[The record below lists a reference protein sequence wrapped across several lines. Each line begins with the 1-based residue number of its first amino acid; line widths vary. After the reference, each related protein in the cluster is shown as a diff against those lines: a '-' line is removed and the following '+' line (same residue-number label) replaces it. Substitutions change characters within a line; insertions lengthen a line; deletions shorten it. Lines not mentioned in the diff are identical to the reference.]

1 MVGRL
6 AAVFT
11 VVLLGS
17 AWPAPASAHTEL
29 VSSSPADGA
38 RVKRLPATIEL
49 TFSEA
54 LATPAFVTVT
64 DPSGSAVGTGK
75 PTVENELVRQQT
87 NGGVATGEYTVEYRV
102 VAGDGHPVTGSLRF
116 TVTSGSQGS
125 TSENKTAPAERAN
138 SVPAETTTD
147 GFWEEHW
154 QAVAFG
160 GGGLLAGIAVLGA
173 GMRARH

>member
-1 MVGRL
+1 MI
-6 AAVFT
+6 T
-11 VVLLGS
+11 VVLLGL
-17 AWPAPASAHTEL
+17 AWTAPVSAHTEL

-38 RVKRLPATIEL
+38 SVKRLPATIEL

-54 LATPAFVTVT
+54 LVTPAFVTVT
-64 DPSGSAVGTGK
+64 DPSGAAVDTGK

-87 NGGVATGEYTVEYRV
+87 TGAAATGSYTVEYRV

-116 TVTSGSQGS
+116 TVTAGSRATSGD
-125 TSENKTAPAERAN
+125 KPAPAEPAQ
-138 SVPAETTTD
+138 SAPAETTKAD
-147 GFWEEHW
+147 GFWAEHW

-173 GMRARH
+173 GLRARH